1 MEDSSAILRP
11 SLLSLQPAR
20 LTALLRPLG
29 VVPRELAL
37 QAPLPTPLPDGW
49 GVVPPTPTSPLV
61 LDLVGMDLP
70 LIAMLL
76 SDLRQRQREQGSLP
90 LILVSPTAVA
100 ERRMVSVSALS
111 SVVIAA
117 NAPAETLARWV
128 RARVRIRPGQVWLRV
143 LPLALPRLDSHLIP
157 LLAAL
162 GRLPE
167 ERNVSLGRRIWGA
180 IEASPSFGGFGVD
193 LKKLA
198 RPGDRRD

>member
-1 MEDSSAILRP
+1 SFVRCSIGYIAGRRKAVPAVGMEDSSAILRP

-76 SDLRQRQREQGSLP
+76 SDLRQRQREQGSVP
-90 LILVSPTAVA
+90 LI
-100 ERRMVSVSALS
+100 
-111 SVVIAA
+111 
-117 NAPAETLARWV
+117 
-128 RARVRIRPGQVWLRV
+128 
-143 LPLALPRLDSHLIP
+143 
-157 LLAAL
+157 
-162 GRLPE
+162 
-167 ERNVSLGRRIWGA
+167 
-180 IEASPSFGGFGVD
+180 
-193 LKKLA
+193 
-198 RPGDRRD
+198 